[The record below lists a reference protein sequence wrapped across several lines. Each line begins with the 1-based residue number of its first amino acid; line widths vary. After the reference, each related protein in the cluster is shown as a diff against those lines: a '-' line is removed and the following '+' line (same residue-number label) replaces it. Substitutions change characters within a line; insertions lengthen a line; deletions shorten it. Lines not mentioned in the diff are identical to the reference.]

1 MAMRVLAA
9 LAALLLGVNVARAQE
24 RWLELRSE
32 HYTFIGNVD
41 DDDLLDVATRFE
53 AFYSGVSELFSSRQ
67 YPQVG
72 PLTAIVVDDDDRLEE
87 LGLEGSDGYF
97 LPDDRED
104 YVATRTESN
113 RRRPFDIVFHD
124 YFHKIADRSI
134 PNAPL
139 WLVEGLAQ
147 FYQTVVWSADGGQL
161 QIGRPIDSLVRLVRD
176 EEARLTFDELFAL
189 NPDSGSY
196 DEVRREDIFHAQ
208 TWAFVHFL
216 MTRNEG
222 QSYAETI
229 RFVRLMAS
237 GDTFEEAVD
246 NAFGLNFR
254 TLLGDFENNVTQRGT
269 YPYLTLAVGN
279 SSRGVGPAEPVGISP
294 AETETQLAELLI
306 HQGALLEA
314 EQRLQQAIEMDSGA
328 IAPRVVMGRL
338 LIDQAR
344 FEEAR
349 VGLEPFVGRSNTDSL
364 SHYYYALSL
373 LGPGLTGSELVEEA
387 RRELREAIR
396 LDPRFAD
403 SYHELALSYLN
414 ANENLDEAAEL
425 LDTALELRPR
435 DPDFRISLGQ
445 VFIEQERFND
455 VRTLL
460 TPMVDGIELPDTQS
474 RARSIMQSIEGLEG
488 SRGVIGD
495 GFTEITRA
503 DPEPGE
509 LEGVNPEG
517 SREPSAA
524 SVGFDRFE
532 LTRIVS
538 GQQQEGL
545 LSLIDCREGLTLTL
559 EADSGTYLFH
569 TDSPERVEFAT
580 FTSDVGAEVGCGP
593 LDPPVSVIITFNEAP
608 EGSEFAGSPDKVEF
622 VKGQ

>member
-1 MAMRVLAA
+1 MAMRVLAT
-9 LAALLLGVNVARAQE
+9 LAALLLGVNAARAQE

-41 DDDLLDVATRFE
+41 DDDLLDVATRLE

-67 YPQVG
+67 YPQLG

-222 QSYAETI
+222 QSYSETI

-237 GDTFEEAVD
+237 GDT
-246 NAFGLNFR
+246 LK
-254 TLLGDFENNVTQRGT
+254 
-269 YPYLTLAVGN
+269 
-279 SSRGVGPAEPVGISP
+279 
-294 AETETQLAELLI
+294 
-306 HQGALLEA
+306 
-314 EQRLQQAIEMDSGA
+314 
-328 IAPRVVMGRL
+328 
-338 LIDQAR
+338 
-344 FEEAR
+344 
-349 VGLEPFVGRSNTDSL
+349 
-364 SHYYYALSL
+364 
-373 LGPGLTGSELVEEA
+373 
-387 RRELREAIR
+387 
-396 LDPRFAD
+396 
-403 SYHELALSYLN
+403 
-414 ANENLDEAAEL
+414 
-425 LDTALELRPR
+425 RP
-435 DPDFRISLGQ
+435 
-445 VFIEQERFND
+445 
-455 VRTLL
+455 
-460 TPMVDGIELPDTQS
+460 
-474 RARSIMQSIEGLEG
+474 
-488 SRGVIGD
+488 
-495 GFTEITRA
+495 
-503 DPEPGE
+503 
-509 LEGVNPEG
+509 
-517 SREPSAA
+517 
-524 SVGFDRFE
+524 
-532 LTRIVS
+532 
-538 GQQQEGL
+538 
-545 LSLIDCREGLTLTL
+545 
-559 EADSGTYLFH
+559 
-569 TDSPERVEFAT
+569 
-580 FTSDVGAEVGCGP
+580 
-593 LDPPVSVIITFNEAP
+593 
-608 EGSEFAGSPDKVEF
+608 
-622 VKGQ
+622 